1 MSAPQWAWEAARRFW
16 ADVGGWAHPADLRAA
31 IDRKGLMVRVDG
43 VAGLSTDRVRDY
55 LARRGIPIPR
65 GVADRPLR
73 GCLMAGEEE
82 GWIFLDADDAE
93 DERRFS
99 LAHELAHYLRH
110 HLERRQTKC
119 AIGRLR
125 AALRGVRLVEY
136 LHSRERGAGFI
147 SQDVRDA
154 EEEADWLAVELL
166 APEEELSARLSPNA
180 GRLEIADV
188 LRQTFGLPESI
199 ASVHAARLIPEWPEC
214 PLIARLKNTE
224 HLSNFAKRRGTAHA
238 KGGGDERRRRERT
251 SPTDSGDQFRAIP

>member
-31 IDRKGLMVRVDG
+31 IDRKGLMLRVDG

-55 LARRGIPIPR
+55 LARRGISIPR
-65 GVADRPLR
+65 GSTDRPLR
-73 GCLMAGEEE
+73 GCLMAGEGD
-82 GWIFLDADDAE
+82 GWIFVDADDAD

-110 HLERRQTKC
+110 HLEQRGHSKGTT
-119 AIGRLR
+119 GRLR

-136 LHSRERGAGFI
+136 LHLMERGAGFV
-147 SQDVRDA
+147 SPDVRDA

-180 GRLEIADV
+180 GRVEIADV
-188 LRQTFGLPESI
+188 LRQTFGLPESVAAI
-199 ASVHAARLIPEWPEC
+199 HSARLIPYVFEC
-214 PLIARLKNTE
+214 PLIARLK
-224 HLSNFAKRRGTAHA
+224 KY
-238 KGGGDERRRRERT
+238 
-251 SPTDSGDQFRAIP
+251 